1 MIWRGNV
8 SLKTV
13 RLPLT
18 FDLWP
23 LTNFNTNCHQSGML
37 FSLNSP
43 QFLHWSFIIPSTS
56 MYTKSGSLKWSGET
70 SGWQDVRNNTL
81 SPMESTYLAFSCHAC
96 ESYPVTLSMS
106 CTHITSQITYQYPV
120 TWSMSCTHNILQI
133 TYQFPVTLSM
143 SCTHITYHKSHI
155 NILTLSMSW
164 THITYHKSHITNHIS
179 ISCTHIAYH
188 ITYHKLHVNILYT
201 ERIDWF

>member
-120 TWSMSCTHNILQI
+120 T
-133 TYQFPVTLSM
+133 LSM
-143 SCTHITYHKSHI
+143 SCTRITYHKSHI
-155 NILTLSMSW
+155 NILSHDQCPV
-164 THITYHKSHITNHIS
+164 HITYYKSHINFLSHYQCPVHI
-179 ISCTHIAYH
+179 
-188 ITYHKLHVNILYT
+188 
-201 ERIDWF
+201 